1 MQHERRCAELVKE
14 YQKYKRV
21 YIKSQIRKHE
31 KIENPNVLEQY
42 QLCQDYRSLCHIEG
56 FDSGIY
62 DLCKECE
69 FRVDTEACA
78 AMHDPDFEYEIIWG
92 NVHKKESTD

>member
-42 QLCQDYRSLCHIEG
+42 QLCQDYRSLCHVEG
-56 FDSGIY
+56 HNSGIY

-69 FRVDTEACA
+69 FLVDAEACA
-78 AMHDPDFEYEIIWG
+78 AMHNPDFGYEIIWG
-92 NVHKKESTD
+92 NVYKKV